1 MLPKVNI
8 YEMNDG
14 VRYMLFEEADQRGVS
29 GMLKQN
35 KVYEPNLFIVSEAI
49 LRQAS
54 IDRTL
59 VLDIGANLGS
69 YVVPIARRFNNMSF
83 LCFEPQP
90 HVYQQLCGNL
100 FLNSLDNVSAKNMAL
115 GRKAGNLT
123 LTLPDYSLDHNIGAF
138 TVKEEIHANL
148 RGEANKG
155 ECVTVPINH
164 LDYLNLEEIALIKLD
179 VEGSELD
186 VLHGGVGTL
195 ARNLFPPI
203 IYEAWDLD
211 WYRKEKLALE
221 SFLKDLG
228 YSISNFDGSDN
239 YLAQHPNHGTGI
251 GFQS

>member
-14 VRYMLFEEADQRGVS
+14 VRYMLFEEADQRGIS

-69 YVVPIARRFNNMSF
+69 YVVPIARRFNNISF

-100 FLNSLDNVSAKNMAL
+100 FL
-115 GRKAGNLT
+115 
-123 LTLPDYSLDHNIGAF
+123 
-138 TVKEEIHANL
+138 
-148 RGEANKG
+148 
-155 ECVTVPINH
+155 
-164 LDYLNLEEIALIKLD
+164 IA
-179 VEGSELD
+179 
-186 VLHGGVGTL
+186 
-195 ARNLFPPI
+195 
-203 IYEAWDLD
+203 
-211 WYRKEKLALE
+211 
-221 SFLKDLG
+221 
-228 YSISNFDGSDN
+228 
-239 YLAQHPNHGTGI
+239 
-251 GFQS
+251 